1 MPLRDVKSLDNKQ
14 WEYLMKCLSSQ
25 EPKFVKMR
33 KRMQKQVREALIR
46 AKEMK
51 VIDDKL

>member
-1 MPLRDVKSLDNKQ
+1 MPLRDVAPLDNKQ
-14 WEYLMKCLSSQ
+14 WEYLMKCLSSK

-33 KRMQKQVREALIR
+33 ARMRKKVREALIR

-51 VIDDKL
+51 VYNER

>member
-1 MPLRDVKSLDNKQ
+1 MPLREVAPLSNKQ

-33 KRMQKQVREALIR
+33 ARMRKELREALIR
-46 AKEMK
+46 AKQLK
-51 VIDDKL
+51 TVR